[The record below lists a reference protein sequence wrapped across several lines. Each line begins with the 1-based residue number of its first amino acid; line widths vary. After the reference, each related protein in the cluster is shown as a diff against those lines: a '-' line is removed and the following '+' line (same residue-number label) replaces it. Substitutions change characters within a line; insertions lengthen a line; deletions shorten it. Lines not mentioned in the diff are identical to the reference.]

1 MGRVYQHELGR
12 RHSLNMQATFGRK
25 RIESEEETLV
35 SEENAILEVAPG
47 EPVPPGFEDMD
58 RKAIIQDRLDGFKV
72 GPLVAL
78 EYLIEMTDYDL
89 SKEPSYLCILC
100 DKKGDPRTFLTHLAS
115 YNHISQYLQKHFP
128 TCYRALAP
136 YMTKQFKRNW
146 QTVLQKIAEA
156 IEKKYGRLRPF
167 CIDQDKFEKDRMFY
181 LEKIMKGPHFS
192 ELNGHTF
199 VELVVHDE
207 LTKTFDDEGRPVKTA
222 TSFGGKSFIEREP
235 VFTTSKRSPSPP
247 VVARPSKKSRNP
259 AEENKKPGGE
269 TSSKAQSANRPT
281 RRSPGEFVLL

>member
-1 MGRVYQHELGR
+1 
-12 RHSLNMQATFGRK
+12 
-25 RIESEEETLV
+25 
-35 SEENAILEVAPG
+35 
-47 EPVPPGFEDMD
+47 
-58 RKAIIQDRLDGFKV
+58 
-72 GPLVAL
+72 
-78 EYLIEMTDYDL
+78 
-89 SKEPSYLCILC
+89 
-100 DKKGDPRTFLTHLAS
+100 
-115 YNHISQYLQKHFP
+115 
-128 TCYRALAP
+128 
-136 YMTKQFKRNW
+136 MTKQFKRNW

-207 LTKTFDDEGRPVKTA
+207 LTKTFDGITKIFPDLKSSILRLSGIDEGRPVKTA

-269 TSSKAQSANRPT
+269 TLSKAQSANRPT